1 MRFIRLTAIILCLP
15 VLLAAGAQDL
25 GKDFREAAGKGDLA
39 TVKELLAKGADIDT
53 ADDYGRTALFFAL
66 FRKQKDMVRF
76 LIKQGA
82 DVNARDTL
90 YHYSYPLMAL
100 FTGAAEALP
109 SMLEAGSKDADLLL
123 IFSANSGNADL
134 LSRVLPSDYL
144 TPRGLTCALVAATAK
159 KHAEI
164 AEKLRQAGAAPPAEL
179 DEVTVQR
186 YAGIYRAEDGS
197 ELSFFAEG
205 ERLLFEST
213 WELESLVALTQ
224 FDLTAMFN
232 TEVVFRFRAG
242 GDKVSGVIRKAHDG
256 ETYFARVEEVQP

>member
-15 VLLAAGAQDL
+15 VLLAAGAQDV
-25 GKDFREAAGKGDLA
+25 GDKFRQAAGRGDLA
-39 TVKELLAKGADIDT
+39 TVKALLEKGADIDA

-100 FTGAAEALP
+100 FTGDAEALP
-109 SMLEAGSKDADLLL
+109 LMLEAGSKDADLLL

-144 TPRGLTCALVAATAK
+144 TPRGLTCALAAATAK

-205 ERLLFEST
+205 KRLLFEST
-213 WELESLVALTQ
+213 WELERLIPLSRI
-224 FDLTAMFN
+224 DLTPMNSA
-232 TEVVFRFRAG
+232 ELVFHFRVDGGKTAG
-242 GDKVSGVIRKAHDG
+242 VTRKAHGG
-256 ETYFARVEEVQP
+256 ETYFARVEEVQ